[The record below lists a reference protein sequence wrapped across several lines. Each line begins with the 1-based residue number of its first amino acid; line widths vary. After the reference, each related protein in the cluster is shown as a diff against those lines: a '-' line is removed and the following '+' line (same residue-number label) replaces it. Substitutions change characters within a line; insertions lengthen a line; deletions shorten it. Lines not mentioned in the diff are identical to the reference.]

1 MNRPVTVLSL
11 FDGMACGMLAMIRAG
26 MKIKH
31 YIAYE
36 TDKYAIKTA
45 KYNFPEIFECGDVFR
60 ANFEQYSGKI
70 DYLIGGSPCTYWS
83 VAQKNNRETAPSG
96 IGWKLFMQYVRALRE
111 VQPQF
116 FIYEN
121 NRSMSAEIQKAISD
135 TFGFEPICINSAL
148 VSAQMRQRLYWVG
161 ERTDDGAYGK
171 VDVTQPEDRNIL
183 LPDIL
188 DGVIDR
194 EKSRAVI
201 ASANR
206 TTTREYFCKH
216 QGQMTFEPVV
226 FSKPHGF
233 NKGGCKY
240 EKAPTLTANGDY
252 QHNHMVVEPVN
263 YTADGKAQT
272 LKAQYIN
279 TNVRNICC
287 YTSTYGATGVAE
299 PVNMTANG
307 KAKCLRSTYHK
318 NGIRDMVANSVDRR
332 TCVAEAVRVGSFP
345 RSDGELTDG
354 QGFRI
359 YSADSKAVTLKGC
372 SGGKGGKT
380 GLYAIPIEFVGNEP
394 VRAVSGADGKAYDV
408 YRVENGMI
416 YIGDKPYPIRL
427 SDGLYIIRKLT
438 VPECMRLQTVPYWY
452 RFPVHDTQAYKMLGN
467 GWTIEVIAHIIRATQ
482 K

>member
-45 KYNFPEIFECGDVFR
+45 KYNFPEIFECGEVFR

-161 ERTDDGAYGK
+161 ERTDDGAYSK

-263 YTADGKAQT
+263 YNADGKAQT

-287 YTSTYGATGVAE
+287 YSSNSSTYGATGVAE
-299 PVNMTANG
+299 
-307 KAKCLRSTYHK
+307 
-318 NGIRDMVANSVDRR
+318 
-332 TCVAEAVRVGSFP
+332 AVRVGTLP
-345 RSDGELTDG
+345 RADGELTEG
-354 QGFRI
+354 QGFRV
-359 YSADSKAVTLKGC
+359 YSSDAKAVTLKGC

-380 GLYAIPIEFVGNEP
+380 GLYAIPIEFVGDEP

-467 GWTIEVIAHIIRATQ
+467 GWTVEVIAHIIRATQ